1 MLLVGGFFRSLQFTG
16 INTLGLCR
24 RAAGADEPRHQPF
37 ASMGQQLS
45 QSVGVG
51 TGALLVHLTPLFVK
65 GTTVLGPTDFAPAFL
80 GVALISLGA
89 LPIFMRLAPD
99 AGAGMIG
106 GGREAKEADRP
117 GSTGGA

>member
-1 MLLVGGFFRSLQFTG
+1 MGPSDFTPAF
-16 INTLGLCR
+16 I
-24 RAAGADEPRHQPF
+24 
-37 ASMGQQLS
+37 
-45 QSVGVG
+45 GVG
-51 TGALLVHLTPLFVK
+51 
-65 GTTVLGPTDFAPAFL
+65 
-80 GVALISLGA
+80 LISILA